1 MLAFTAGSSALYRSV
16 PNFYQENNETKM
28 QLAKHA
34 LRLWNVPHVP
44 REVNR
49 SNARKWLRA
58 VERLGDKWLVGQP
71 RTKEQLM
78 LQQKGQQ

>member
-1 MLAFTAGSSALYRSV
+1 VS
-16 PNFYQENNETKM
+16 KM

-49 SNARKWLRA
+49 SNARRWLRS
-58 VERLGDKWLVGQP
+58 VELLGDRWLLAQP
-71 RTKEQLM
+71 IRRVQ
-78 LQQKGQQ
+78 

>member
-1 MLAFTAGSSALYRSV
+1 VASTAGSFALYRSV
-16 PNFYQENNETKM
+16 PNFYQENNVTKM

-58 VERLGDKWLVGQP
+58 VERLGDKWLLAQP
-71 RTKEQLM
+71 VRRTQ
-78 LQQKGQQ
+78 

>member
-16 PNFYQENNETKM
+16 PNFYKQEKMMTKF

-49 SNARKWLRA
+49 SNARKWLRS
-58 VERLGDKWLVGQP
+58 VELLGDRWL
-71 RTKEQLM
+71 LM
-78 LQQKGQQ
+78 KKVQRLQ

>member
-1 MLAFTAGSSALYRSV
+1 MS
-16 PNFYQENNETKM
+16 KM

-49 SNARKWLRA
+49 SNARRWLRS
-58 VERLGDKWLVGQP
+58 VELLGDRWLLAQP
-71 RTKEQLM
+71 IRRVQ
-78 LQQKGQQ
+78 

>member
-1 MLAFTAGSSALYRSV
+1 V
-16 PNFYQENNETKM
+16 TKM

-49 SNARKWLRA
+49 SNARKWLRS
-58 VERLGDKWLVGQP
+58 VELLGDRWLLAHP
-71 RTKEQLM
+71 IRR
-78 LQQKGQQ
+78 QQ

>member
-16 PNFYQENNETKM
+16 PNFYQENNVTKM

-49 SNARKWLRA
+49 SNARKWLAA
-58 VERLGDKWLVGQP
+58 VERLGDRWLLAQP
-71 RTKEQLM
+71 IRRVQ
-78 LQQKGQQ
+78 